1 MIKEKVLIVRKI
13 LQQQYNSGKITKKTY
28 KKELNWITKNILST
42 DLHQPQK

>member
-1 MIKEKVLIVRKI
+1 MTKEKVLIVRKI

-28 KKELNWITKNILST
+28 KKELNWITKNILSN